1 MSRIGNK
8 HIIVPQGVNVSF
20 NDGVITVTGPK
31 GTLSQTIDKV
41 ILPKIEANVITFV
54 KHNNEQETDAKQ
66 GLDRALVA
74 NMI

>member
-31 GTLSQTIDKV
+31 GTLSQTIDTV
-41 ILPKIEANVITFV
+41 SYTHLRA
-54 KHNNEQETDAKQ
+54 HET
-66 GLDRALVA
+66 
-74 NMI
+74 